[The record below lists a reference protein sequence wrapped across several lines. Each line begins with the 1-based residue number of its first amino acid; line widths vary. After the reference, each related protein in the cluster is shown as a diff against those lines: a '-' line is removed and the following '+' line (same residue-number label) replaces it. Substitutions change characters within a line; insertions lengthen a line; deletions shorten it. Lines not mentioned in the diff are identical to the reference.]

1 MENLIKKNI
10 LIVDDD
16 PDSQKILS
24 RYLSEYN
31 CSVCGS
37 EDSMLEQL
45 SEKKFDLIIMDLGF
59 PGAKNG
65 VTLIKELK
73 ANDKYSAIPIVCV
86 TSYVSQSH
94 IILAMEAGAEGFVNK
109 PVNKQKLL
117 EAIRNLI

>member
-1 MENLIKKNI
+1 MKNLAKKNI

-37 EDSMLEQL
+37 EDSMLVQL
-45 SEKKFDLIIMDLGF
+45 SENKIDLIIMDLGF

-73 ANDKYSAIPIVCV
+73 ANGKYSTIPIVCV
-86 TSYVSQSH
+86 TSYVSQNH